1 MIRAFRKYRGM
12 TPSEYRKQMEYTVK
26 QREKKG
32 KEREEAAGDHDIFQ
46 SLLQYACLL
55 YTSPRLSR
63 SAQFLC
69 RAMQ

>member
-32 KEREEAAGDHDIFQ
+32 KEREEAAGDHDIF
-46 SLLQYACLL
+46 
-55 YTSPRLSR
+55 
-63 SAQFLC
+63 
-69 RAMQ
+69 